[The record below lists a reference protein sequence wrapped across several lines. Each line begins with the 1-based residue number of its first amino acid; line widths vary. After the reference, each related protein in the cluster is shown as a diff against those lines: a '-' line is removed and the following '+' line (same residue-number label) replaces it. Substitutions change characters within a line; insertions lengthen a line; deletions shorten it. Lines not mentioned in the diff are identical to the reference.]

1 MKNIVDEIVE
11 RRLKDISNRGIAF
24 GFDVPEKRN
33 RPVNDFM
40 GEKGMILE
48 IKRASPSKGDI
59 SPNLDA
65 VATGLEYRK
74 HGAKA
79 ISCLTEENYF
89 KGSLKDLIELCNA
102 VQDVA
107 VLRKDFLVMEDE
119 IDVSYR
125 CGADAVLL
133 IARILD
139 EDKLISMTKRCYDL
153 GIKAFVEVRTLADA
167 EKVLKVKELY
177 SETVVCGVNSRNLK
191 DFSMD
196 ALVPGMF
203 LKKLGGRVIYESGV
217 STEAAVH
224 KIASMG
230 FSGILLGEF
239 AARNPEGAGRFTKE
253 FARTVS
259 EMNVAQETQSEYG
272 RSVLKL
278 AEMVGGK
285 KDVPLVKICGLT
297 RKEDVLL
304 AEELGSDVLG
314 FIFADGFSRNVCGEK
329 FDLIK
334 DCLASVKALKV
345 AVVTDLNSR
354 EADVARQY
362 VKDGVLDFIQIHGV
376 SFSEVPAEFFE
387 VPHYFAITEK
397 NASDVNSL
405 EESGEARFIQDIKN
419 QTYSE
424 SGHLWM
430 AGCITP
436 DNVNELIKKYNPE
449 LIDVSSGIEIKGN
462 AGIKDASLLKKLFEN
477 IGR

>member
-1 MKNIVDEIVE
+1 MKNIVAEIVE
-11 RRLKDISNRGIAF
+11 RRLEDISKRGITF

-59 SPNLDA
+59 SPNLNA
-65 VATGLEYRK
+65 VATGLEYKK

-89 KGSLKDLIELCNA
+89 KGSLKDLMELCNA

-107 VLRKDFLVMEDE
+107 VLRKDFLVMENE
-119 IDVSYR
+119 VDVSYK

-139 EDKLISMTKRCYDL
+139 EEKLISMTKRCHDL
-153 GIKAFVEVRTLADA
+153 GIKAFVEVRTFSDA

-177 SETVVCGVNSRNLK
+177 SDTVVCGVNSRNLK

-230 FSGILLGEF
+230 FCGILLGEF

-253 FARTVS
+253 FAKTVS
-259 EMNVAQETQSEYG
+259 EMKCCASAYG
-272 RSVLKL
+272 KSVLKL
-278 AEMVGGK
+278 AEIVGEK
-285 KDVPLVKICGLT
+285 KDTPLVKICGLT
-297 RKEDVLL
+297 RIEDVLL
-304 AEELGSDVLG
+304 ANELGANMIG

-329 FDLIK
+329 FDSIK
-334 DCLASVKALKV
+334 DCLDSVKALKV
-345 AVVTDLNSR
+345 AVVTDLNSK
-354 EADVARQY
+354 EADCAKKL

-376 SFSEVPAEFFE
+376 PLSEVPVEFLE
-387 VPHYFAITEK
+387 VPHYFALTEK
-397 NASDVNSL
+397 NSNDLNL
-405 EESGEARFIQDIKN
+405 LIESGEARYIQDVKN

-424 SGHLWM
+424 SNHLWM
-430 AGCITP
+430 AGGITSE
-436 DNVNELIKKYNPE
+436 NVSELIEKYNPE

-462 AGIKDASLLKKLFEN
+462 TGIKDPDLMKKLFEK